1 MDQLLIDTSIITADN
16 KSKQIIMQTF
26 PSIAFKELSHQGVL
40 LIWNKI
46 LEKELKV
53 VLINA
58 PSQRHMDNNNVVN
71 RNNNNSKLIHS
82 TDVKDLAH
90 QRGG

>member
-1 MDQLLIDTSIITADN
+1 
-16 KSKQIIMQTF
+16 MQTF